1 MSIVDAPTIIG
12 KHGGGE
18 RMTTKQWLSRAL
30 RIDGEIYSLMETR
43 DREKQKLTSITAK
56 LTGDPV
62 QTTHDPHKFDRLVE
76 LNAAIDK
83 LIDNQI
89 AIKTEIITAIGL
101 LNKPIYRRIL
111 LLKYV
116 DGMTLPAIA
125 EAVHI
130 SQRHTERLHG
140 RALVE
145 MGAVINGTYRT

>member
-1 MSIVDAPTIIG
+1 
-12 KHGGGE
+12 
-18 RMTTKQWLSRAL
+18 MTTKQWLSRAL

-83 LIDNQI
+83 LIDNQL
-89 AIKTEIITAIGL
+89 AIKAEIITAIGL

>member
-1 MSIVDAPTIIG
+1 
-12 KHGGGE
+12 
-18 RMTTKQWLSRAL
+18 MTTKQWLSRTL

-83 LIDNQI
+83 LIDNQL

>member
-1 MSIVDAPTIIG
+1 
-12 KHGGGE
+12 
-18 RMTTKQWLSRAL
+18 MTTKQWLSRAL

-83 LIDNQI
+83 LIDNQL

-111 LLKYV
+111 LLKYI

-145 MGAVINGTYRT
+145 MGAVINGTYRA

>member
-1 MSIVDAPTIIG
+1 
-12 KHGGGE
+12 
-18 RMTTKQWLSRAL
+18 MTTKQWLSRAL

-62 QTTHDPHKFDRLVE
+62 KTTHDPHKFDRLVE

>member
-1 MSIVDAPTIIG
+1 
-12 KHGGGE
+12 
-18 RMTTKQWLSRAL
+18 MTTKQWLSRAL

-83 LIDNQI
+83 LIDNQL
-89 AIKTEIITAIGL
+89 AIKTEIITSIGL

>member
-1 MSIVDAPTIIG
+1 
-12 KHGGGE
+12 
-18 RMTTKQWLSRAL
+18 MTTKQWLSRAL

-83 LIDNQI
+83 LIDNQL

-101 LNKPIYRRIL
+101 LNKPIYRRIM

-116 DGMTLPAIA
+116 DGMTLPAID

>member
-1 MSIVDAPTIIG
+1 
-12 KHGGGE
+12 
-18 RMTTKQWLSRAL
+18 MTTKQWLSRAL

-83 LIDNQI
+83 LIDNQL

-140 RALVE
+140 RALDE

>member
-1 MSIVDAPTIIG
+1 
-12 KHGGGE
+12 
-18 RMTTKQWLSRAL
+18 MTTKQWLSRAL

-83 LIDNQI
+83 LIDNQL
-89 AIKTEIITAIGL
+89 AIKAEIITAIGL

-116 DGMTLPAIA
+116 DGMTFPAIA

>member
-1 MSIVDAPTIIG
+1 
-12 KHGGGE
+12 
-18 RMTTKQWLSRAL
+18 MTTKQWLSRAL

-83 LIDNQI
+83 LIDNQL

>member
-1 MSIVDAPTIIG
+1 
-12 KHGGGE
+12 
-18 RMTTKQWLSRAL
+18 MTTKQWLSRAL

-83 LIDNQI
+83 LIDNQL

-101 LNKPIYRRIL
+101 LNKPIYRRIM